1 MADHYSAYVHLDGC
15 GELINQSV
23 QVDDSDPAVV
33 VVTVVAYKPG
43 A

>member
-15 GELINQSV
+15 GELVSKSV
-23 QVDDSDPAVV
+23 LVDDSDPEVVVV
-33 VVTVVAYKPG
+33 VVTAYKPG